1 MVDLPPGPEAIEL
14 EPMLWCVSLIPLDA
28 HLRVDSPVLDLL
40 GHGKESLLDVG
51 GVLGRGLEE
60 GDAEL
65 VGKGLGGS
73 VVDHLFG
80 RQVRLV
86 SDQELVDTLDGVAVN
101 LLEPLLDV
109 GEGVAVGNV
118 VDDDDAMCS

>member
-1 MVDLPPGPEAIEL
+1 M
-14 EPMLWCVSLIPLDA
+14 

-65 VGKGLGGS
+65 VGKAL
-73 VVDHLFG
+73 
-80 RQVRLV
+80 
-86 SDQELVDTLDGVAVN
+86 A
-101 LLEPLLDV
+101 
-109 GEGVAVGNV
+109 A
-118 VDDDDAMCS
+118 A